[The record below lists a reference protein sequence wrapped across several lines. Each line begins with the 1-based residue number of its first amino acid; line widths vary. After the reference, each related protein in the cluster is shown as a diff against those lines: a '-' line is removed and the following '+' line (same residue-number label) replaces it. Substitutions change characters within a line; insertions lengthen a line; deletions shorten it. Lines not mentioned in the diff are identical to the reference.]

1 MYHVRRLTITAI
13 SIGLVI
19 FIFTYLPTVL
29 NPTPPSAEEKRRD
42 KKWIDSSPYWLDRQA
57 CRWFS
62 LCGVHHLRWDA
73 PALGNHTNERHDNDD
88 DGHELG
94 LDLKSLEL
102 RELFAVSDS
111 YKWLSRESTGDE
123 SWEIAGRAKTIAV
136 ATSTSES
143 PDTPDEPAEPE
154 PSTDREGPAMGELRK
169 RAASPPSTP
178 FNDPYAIPQY
188 VLDHAPLVHLF
199 SGENFWPSHIAEHVK
214 HMIPATNGSAI
225 RDRKTGDIIR
235 PNGSHPLTL
244 DNLYETLNHYR
255 TRVTLTSEVDVESRP
270 EWLHSHYGIPLPF
283 DGDNND
289 GSDGSNPHTNPDIRN
304 GHDYEQPDHK
314 FSDDTT
320 WFAVD
325 KDHPLNRISDPRKL
339 PTPQEVMAM
348 RQAKGPREALTRF
361 NGPQEARVRQLLHE
375 RAAAAVAAST
385 GAPRHQIVVGDAPQ
399 SVMGGDGYDDTVDTP
414 QDPPVRG
421 YKPDTSGYSE
431 APAILVM
438 VDKGSGI
445 LDAFWFFFYSYN
457 LGQTVLKVRYG
468 NHVGDWEHCMV
479 RFENGVP
486 RALYLSEHAGGQ
498 AYAWSALEKYNNA
511 SSTTGIQRPVIY
523 SAVGSHAMYALP
535 GTHPYVLPFKMLRD
549 ETDKGPLWDPALNN
563 LAYHYDYVLDREQG
577 DAGSHDPENEEDDD
591 DDVVD
596 EDGRAS
602 ASSSASKSSLKKK
615 KDKTP
620 GGPWVPPTSLTP
632 ASTNPDAPTSW
643 FHFRG
648 LWGDALYEL
657 GDPRQWRLFGQ
668 YHYTEG
674 PAGPKFKNLGR
685 EKVCQAER
693 CRILYSLDAGKKASW
708 YS

>member
-1 MYHVRRLTITAI
+1 MYHLRRLTISVALL
-13 SIGLVI
+13 GLVVI
-19 FIFTYLPTVL
+19 IFTFVPQIL
-29 NPTPPSAEEKRRD
+29 NPTPPTPDEKRRD
-42 KKWIDSSPYWLDRQA
+42 KKWVDSSPYWLDRQA
-57 CRWFS
+57 CRWLS

-73 PALGNHTNERHDNDD
+73 PALGNHTNERHDDD
-88 DGHELG
+88 DGHELS
-94 LDLKSLEL
+94 LELRSLEL
-102 RELFAVSDS
+102 RELFARSDS

-123 SWEIAGRAKTIAV
+123 SWEIAGRDHVEVK
-136 ATSTSES
+136 TSES
-143 PDTPDEPAEPE
+143 IPDAPEEPE
-154 PSTDREGPAMGELRK
+154 DDIPAPIGELRK
-169 RAASPPSTP
+169 RSSSSSTSK
-178 FNDPYAIPQY
+178 DPHAIPQY
-188 VLDHAPLVHLF
+188 VLDFAPLVHLF
-199 SGENFWPSHIAEHVK
+199 SGENFWPSHIAEHVE
-214 HMIPATNGSAI
+214 HMIPSTNGSFI
-225 RDRKTGDIIR
+225 RDDKTHEVIR
-235 PNGSHPLTL
+235 PNSSHPLNV
-244 DNLYETLNHYR
+244 DNLYQTLNHYS
-255 TRVTLTSEVDVESRP
+255 TRVCLTSEVDVETRP
-270 EWLHSHYGIPLPF
+270 EWLHSHSGIPVPF
-283 DGDNND
+283 DNDGDNDDNN
-289 GSDGSNPHTNPDIRN
+289 GSGGHSNPDVRN

-339 PTPQEVMAM
+339 PTPQEVMAQ
-348 RQAKGPREALTRF
+348 RKTKGPQQARAK
-361 NGPQEARVRQLLHE
+361 GPQEARVRQLLRE
-375 RAAAAVAAST
+375 QAAAAVAAST
-385 GAPRHQIVVGDAPQ
+385 GAKRHQIMVGDVPQ
-399 SVMGGDGYDDTVDTP
+399 AVMEDAMAESTESTDDV
-414 QDPPVRG
+414 PVHG
-421 YKPDTSGYSE
+421 YKPDESGYSK

-468 NHVGDWEHCMV
+468 NHIGDWEHCMI

-486 RALYLSEHAGGQ
+486 RALFLSEHAGGQ
-498 AYAWSALEKYNNA
+498 AYAWNALEKYNNA

-577 DAGSHDPENEEDDD
+577 GAGEHDPENENDG
-591 DDVVD
+591 VG
-596 EDGRAS
+596 EDGDGDS
-602 ASSSASKSSLKKK
+602 H
-615 KDKTP
+615 KDISP
-620 GGPWVPPTSLTP
+620 GGPYIPPTSLTP
-632 ASTNPDAPTSW
+632 ASSNPDAPTSW

-648 LWGDALYEL
+648 LWGDDLYAL

-685 EKVCQAER
+685 EKVCQTER